1 MTNCNHSILLRSD
14 VVYEAKVNL
23 SSGDITLDVDRFE
36 AAGFT
41 FETLPDIRIV
51 GYRTADQ
58 HGNVAFE
65 LYYRMESHGNLEHCI
80 GIALENETKSLEDL
94 FDESIPYVCSEIDWE
109 KMASI
114 L

>member
-14 VVYEAKVNL
+14 VVYEAKVVL
-23 SSGDITLDVDRFE
+23 SSGDITLDADKFE
-36 AAGFT
+36 AAGFD
-41 FETLPDIRIV
+41 FESLPDIRIV
-51 GYRTADQ
+51 GYRTTDQ
-58 HGNVAFE
+58 HGNAIFE
-65 LYYRMESHGNLEHCI
+65 LYYRMEGYGNLEHCI
-80 GIALENETKSLEDL
+80 GINLESETKSLEDL